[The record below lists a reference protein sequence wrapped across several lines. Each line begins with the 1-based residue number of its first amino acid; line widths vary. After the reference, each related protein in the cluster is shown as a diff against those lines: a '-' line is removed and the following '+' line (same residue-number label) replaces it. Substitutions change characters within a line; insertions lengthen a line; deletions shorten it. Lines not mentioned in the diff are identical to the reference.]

1 MNVKN
6 FISDDGSL
14 WSIRAVDISGNYGQR
29 LLFDSSG
36 NAIIRT
42 GNIDRLTIGNTGA
55 WNVQGGMT
63 YNNVSNTLT
72 ATTFSGSLNGNAT
85 TATSSTNIA
94 GGLGGQIPYQ
104 SAANTTALLANGT
117 AGQVLTSAG
126 TTLAPTWA
134 TPAVSNVK
142 ADGGTAVGPL
152 TTTSAAYVA
161 LGGSL
166 TITTGT
172 SVIVSL
178 SSLMGNPFGAAGIDQ
193 TFMSFSVSG
202 ATTLAASDTRSIQ
215 GRYSGSSTIQFSTNR
230 TFKLTG
236 LNAGSN
242 TFTLQYRVTSP
253 NPNGG
258 YFSYNDIVVYV
269 L

>member
-1 MNVKN
+1 MSVKN
-6 FISDDGSL
+6 FIPEDGSL

-29 LLFDSSG
+29 LLFDASG
-36 NAIIRT
+36 NAIVRT
-42 GNIDRLTIGNTGA
+42 GNTDRLTIGNTGA

-72 ATTFSGSLNGNAT
+72 ATTFSGALSGNAT
-85 TATSSTNIA
+85 SATNIA
-94 GGLGGQIPYQ
+94 GGAGGQIPYQ
-104 SAANTTALLANGT
+104 SAASTTALLANGT
-117 AGQVLTSAG
+117 VGQVLTSQG
-126 TTLAPTWA
+126 TTLAPIWSTA
-134 TPAVSNVK
+134 AVSNVR
-142 ADGGTAVGPL
+142 ADGGGNVGPL
-152 TTTSAAYVA
+152 TTVSSTYVA

-202 ATTLAASDTRSIQ
+202 ATTLAASDARSIQ
-215 GRYSGSSTIQFSTNR
+215 GRYSGSSTIQFSANR

-242 TFTLQYRVTSP
+242 TFTLQYRVSTP